1 MKECIKTEVAVV
13 FWVYWLEQEIF
24 FFFFEGGGG
33 GWGGVGWC
41 RVSRFK
47 VLSWWLVENEGIG
60 WAESRDYEE
69 TDPVLDLLLTTSDGQ
84 QV

>member
-1 MKECIKTEVAVV
+1 MHKDGSGCRLLGLLVGTRNL
-13 FWVYWLEQEIF
+13 FLF
-24 FFFFEGGGG
+24 LGGGG
-33 GWGGVGWC
+33 GGGGGGVGWC

-60 WAESRDYEE
+60 CAESRDYEE